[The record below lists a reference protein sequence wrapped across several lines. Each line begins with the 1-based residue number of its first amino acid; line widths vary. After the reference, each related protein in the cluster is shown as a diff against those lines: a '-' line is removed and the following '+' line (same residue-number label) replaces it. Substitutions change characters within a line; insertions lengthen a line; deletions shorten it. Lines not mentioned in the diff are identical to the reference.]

1 MRAFTSPARS
11 QRNAGG
17 TGIEQPTYCG
27 VYVPK
32 TGPAIE

>member
-1 MRAFTSPARS
+1 MRVFTSPAHS

-17 TGIEQPTYCG
+17 AGIEQLTYCV